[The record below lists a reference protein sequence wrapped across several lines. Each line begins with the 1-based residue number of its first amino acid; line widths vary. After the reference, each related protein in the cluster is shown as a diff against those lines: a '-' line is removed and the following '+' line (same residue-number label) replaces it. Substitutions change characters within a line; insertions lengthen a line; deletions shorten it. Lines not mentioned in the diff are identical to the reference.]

1 MDRIANILYRP
12 TENHVGVIYRNG
24 RFHRLVDP
32 DSLVFTI
39 PWFESISREIG
50 LDMHTA
56 RVSLKDVY
64 TREKIAIDLEFKIFY
79 LVDLRKVDAAH
90 RTQVLRF
97 SSENA
102 WEEII
107 RTQINDIS
115 RNSIFI
121 SQTFDE
127 LSTREGQ
134 RFLKRRLSSELA
146 ERVQGFGIVL
156 NPRFGVN
163 VVNLQPNEEFR
174 KALMDAS
181 AASSLGSAAA
191 SRLTPLQDLLRDQ
204 DREKALSNLILQI
217 ASAITKSGE
226 VPDVILPSADDY
238 SSDGISRPHRQN
250 LNTPNITGFTVVARK
265 PKSIAGD

>member
-146 ERVQGFGIVL
+146 ERVQ
-156 NPRFGVN
+156 
-163 VVNLQPNEEFR
+163 
-174 KALMDAS
+174 
-181 AASSLGSAAA
+181 
-191 SRLTPLQDLLRDQ
+191 
-204 DREKALSNLILQI
+204 
-217 ASAITKSGE
+217 
-226 VPDVILPSADDY
+226 
-238 SSDGISRPHRQN
+238 
-250 LNTPNITGFTVVARK
+250 
-265 PKSIAGD
+265 